1 MFVVQTIN
9 LHSCTAQSLMVISAI
24 STTIMCVVESPMV
37 FRELQP
43 QSVQHFTKLKQLS
56 PLVVETRQRLIPL
69 TEWNGFYFR
78 FSHEC
83 FFAVYHI
90 YPYLIYAHALSAARW
105 LQCGV
110 FLFFLSMCW
119 QVLFWPWAAFF
130 DGLVQWQLCTR
141 EHPRRAW
148 AFCSLWH
155 SGVVTF
161 WLETMAKLHGC
172 MNDVCITLYNIVQLY
187 T

>member
-43 QSVQHFTKLKQLS
+43 QSVQHFTKLKQPS

-110 FLFFLSMCW
+110 FLFFFIH
-119 QVLFWPWAAFF
+119 VLAGSFLTLGCIFWWIGPVATLHKGAPAAGMSF
-130 DGLVQWQLCTR
+130 LQPV
-141 EHPRRAW
+141 
-148 AFCSLWH
+148 AFWSCNLLA
-155 SGVVTF
+155 GDYG
-161 WLETMAKLHGC
+161 ETTWMYEWC
-172 MNDVCITLYNIVQLY
+172 MYNIV
-187 T
+187 